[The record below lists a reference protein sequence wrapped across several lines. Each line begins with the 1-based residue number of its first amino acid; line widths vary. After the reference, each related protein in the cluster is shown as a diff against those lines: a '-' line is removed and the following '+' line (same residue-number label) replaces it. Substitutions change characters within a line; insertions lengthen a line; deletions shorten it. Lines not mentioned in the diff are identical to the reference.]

1 MTNWSL
7 LVTNRYNRKNLALFA
22 SGQKS
27 GRAFYEEYAGG
38 ELGGTVRN
46 LLKENGVD
54 RARNLAKKA
63 LRRRGVSV

>member
-1 MTNWSL
+1 MTNWNS
-7 LVTNRYNRKNLALFA
+7 LVTNRRNRRNLTLFA

-27 GRAFYEEYAGG
+27 GRAFYSDYAGG
-38 ELGGTVRN
+38 QLGGTVRN